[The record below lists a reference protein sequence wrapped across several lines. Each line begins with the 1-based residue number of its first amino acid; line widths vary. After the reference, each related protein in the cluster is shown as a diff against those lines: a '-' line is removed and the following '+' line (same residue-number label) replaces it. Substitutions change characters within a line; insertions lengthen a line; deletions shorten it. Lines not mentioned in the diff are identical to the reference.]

1 MGVAHR
7 IYAEALLGA
16 ARDAG
21 ELAEVREQFAAFAG
35 ALETSP
41 ELGEMLRNPQIDSH
55 AKRAALE
62 SALEGAQESFLN
74 FLRLLAEKNR
84 IGEVEE
90 VHVEWERLL
99 AAEERVLSVEL
110 TTAVELSDEDAA
122 AIVGQIEEAAG
133 TRVEASR
140 TVDPDLIGG
149 LVLQAG
155 SLRVDGSVRGRLE
168 SLRQELLS
176 RA

>member
-1 MGVAHR
+1 VAVAHR
-7 IYAEALLGA
+7 IYAEALLEA
-16 ARDAG
+16 ARAQG
-21 ELAEVREQFAAFAG
+21 SLQEVREQYAAFVQ
-35 ALETSP
+35 ALEESP
-41 ELGEMLRNPQIDSH
+41 ELTDMLRNPQIDPA

-62 SALEGAQESFLN
+62 AALAGASESFLN

-90 VHVEWERLL
+90 IHAEWERLL
-99 AAEERVLSVEL
+99 AAEERVLSLEL
-110 TTAVELSDEDAA
+110 TTAIELSDDDAA
-122 AIVGQIEEAAG
+122 AIVRQIEEAAG
-133 TRVEASR
+133 RRVEATR
-140 TVDPDLIGG
+140 TVDPELIGG